1 MEPTARSRLWRA
13 AMHLHTH
20 AYSAAARPPARQG
33 ATKECVSCTTVGHAN
48 GSSTPAH
55 EFGLSTDE
63 AEMLEDNR
71 YLFDLQ
77 GFCVVPDVLSVS
89 EVGELNAIIDG
100 HPAMDGRGNND
111 WVGNARFGENPG
123 AYQDL
128 INATADKWRGNPGF
142 LDWGLPFTRL
152 LDHPRVLPYLAMLLD
167 GYVPGC
173 TQAPM
178 TYTTASTGIRLD
190 RCYGIEQTPGSF
202 RQGGFHQDWEGQYAF
217 QRGALRNSLVVV
229 AWNLTDSGG
238 ISASQYVSIK
248 QTSIHWR
255 CSVFQNTIEPC
266 VVWMDQATLE
276 GFVRFLEG
284 VRPKH
289 PTPVDE
295 QPTVEVV

>member
-1 MEPTARSRLWRA
+1 MEPTARRRLWRA
-13 AMHLHTH
+13 AVHLRAHTH
-20 AYSAAARPPARQG
+20 TYSAAARPPTLPG
-33 ATKECVSCTTVGHAN
+33 APIRCTGAVGQAN
-48 GSSTPAH
+48 SSSTPAH
-55 EFGLSTDE
+55 EFELSTDE
-63 AEMLEDNR
+63 AGMLEDNR

-77 GFCVVPDVLSVS
+77 GFCVVPDVLSAA

-100 HPAMDGRGNND
+100 HPAMEGRGSND

-128 INATADKWRGNPGF
+128 INAAADKWRGSAGF

-152 LDHPRVLPYLAMLLD
+152 LDHTRVLPYLAMLLD
-167 GYVPGC
+167 GYIPGS

-178 TYTTASTGIRLD
+178 THTTASTGIRLD

-238 ISASQYVSIK
+238 ISAQIGLLK
-248 QTSIHWR
+248 RFNQTSI
-255 CSVFQNTIEPC
+255 P
-266 VVWMDQATLE
+266 
-276 GFVRFLEG
+276 
-284 VRPKH
+284 
-289 PTPVDE
+289 
-295 QPTVEVV
+295 